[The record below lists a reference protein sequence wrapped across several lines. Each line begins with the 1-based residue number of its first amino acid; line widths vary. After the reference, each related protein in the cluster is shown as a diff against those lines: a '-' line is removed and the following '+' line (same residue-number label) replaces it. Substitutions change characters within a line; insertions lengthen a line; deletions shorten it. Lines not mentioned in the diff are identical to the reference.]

1 MHTHCSNAVCS
12 YNAICVLHKLYS
24 TPCIIAVISM
34 YNVDVNM
41 YGCFRN
47 NTPSQYGEQLLALE
61 GSVVNKGHVV
71 QSMPVCPVRHKEVH
85 TIPVISSP
93 NQTSMEF

>member
-1 MHTHCSNAVCS
+1 
-12 YNAICVLHKLYS
+12 
-24 TPCIIAVISM
+24 M

-71 QSMPVCPVRHKEVH
+71 QSMAVCRVSHKEVH
-85 TIPVISSP
+85 TISKSSHLP
-93 NQTSMEF
+93 TKPQWNFEGFSRSSAMSYSTTDKKLTIESLFKC